1 MTSTFHT
8 SGEPLDNL
16 ANNHTSYLA
25 YMALGASVYHRGRIR
40 DKQRKWIGAQKRA
53 SLLRFASDEESEKAN
68 AQEGSPMIQSRASL
82 AQARGDRAKT
92 VTWE

>member
-1 MTSTFHT
+1 MPRSIV
-8 SGEPLDNL
+8 
-16 ANNHTSYLA
+16 ANTNPSYIA
-25 YMALGASVYHRGRIR
+25 YMVLGATVYHREHVR

-68 AQEGSPMIQSRASL
+68 AQEASPMMQSRASL
-82 AQARGDRAKT
+82 AQARGDRTKT